1 MFYVPHTGLTFLKIC
16 VTFWRNVTNDQWLF
30 IQQKEKFSFPARRYL
45 LAGDTDPVPLEALN
59 YSVLAACPTLGPGIS
74 QGTRPVFSDIPGVA
88 RRDPAGSNLVQG
100 STTTLLPAFIHHWAG
115 PHLVSCRELE
125 MSSSGN
131 VLTSHLHQIN
141 TFYWRVKVAVATV
154 HLTGWPGSPLREAAG
169 FWAGNGAPTIEIL
182 LCWHLDTK

>member
-1 MFYVPHTGLTFLKIC
+1 MFHILVWHFSRFAWLTEGMSQTISDFL
-16 VTFWRNVTNDQWLF
+16 FN
-30 IQQKEKFSFPARRYL
+30 QKKESYIIFVSSSYKL

-59 YSVLAACPTLGPGIS
+59 YSVLAACPTLGPDIS

-88 RRDPAGSNLVQG
+88 RGDPAGSNLVQG

-154 HLTGWPGSPLREAAG
+154 NLTGWPGSPLREAAG
-169 FWAGNGAPTIEIL
+169 LWAGNGAPNKEIL
-182 LCWHLDTK
+182 LGDI